1 MPSYQAGIGS
11 GITPRLLVWLHIIE
25 VFPRAG
31 AGLSNVPHMFYYP
44 EEAAKQYTVNKFDD
58 AEKGGQGLAEM
69 VKGVADESIKAR
81 TRLPDSIDG
90 NS

>member
-1 MPSYQAGIGS
+1 
-11 GITPRLLVWLHIIE
+11 
-25 VFPRAG
+25 
-31 AGLSNVPHMFYYP
+31 MFYYP

-81 TRLPDSIDG
+81 TGPCQNAMTSATEQGEDLSALLISSCYSQAP
-90 NS
+90 